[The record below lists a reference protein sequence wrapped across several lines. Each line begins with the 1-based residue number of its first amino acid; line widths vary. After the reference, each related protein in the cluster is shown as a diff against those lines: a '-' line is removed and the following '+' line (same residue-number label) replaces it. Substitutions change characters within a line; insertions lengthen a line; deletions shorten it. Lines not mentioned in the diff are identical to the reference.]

1 MRHHH
6 LALGLASSA
15 LLAAGLTTALAPAA
29 TASGAE
35 HFFVPEEFDGSRH
48 VSADDN
54 SCGAWAATVHE
65 IRLGG
70 FEVLLPPGGQVAG
83 EAHING
89 SVDGWIQ
96 LTPDDPSL
104 PTYSGT
110 YSEHVTGVLTN
121 PDDDQFRVSQF
132 FLRGRL
138 AGTDGSSLRLV
149 LGAKVTV
156 DATGRTVVERSI
168 ESCG

>member
-6 LALGLASSA
+6 LALGLAASA
-15 LLAAGLTTALAPAA
+15 LLAAGLTQALAPAA

-35 HFFVPEEFDGSRH
+35 HFFVSEEYDGTGH
-48 VSADDN
+48 VDADEN
-54 SCGAWAATVHE
+54 TCGSWPATMHE
-65 IRLGG
+65 IRHGG
-70 FEVLLPPGGQVAG
+70 YDVLLPPGGQVTG

-104 PTYSGT
+104 PTYTGT
-110 YSEHVTGVLTN
+110 YREHVTGVLTN
-121 PDDDQFRVSQF
+121 PDEDQFRVSQF

-149 LGAKVTV
+149 LGEKVTV